1 MKSLLWT
8 VLLAGTV
15 LAQSP
20 APDLKASMV
29 VLGVSDL
36 SRSVDFYKQILG
48 LTSAPAPGDLPMFRA
63 GNLLIV
69 LNQALSG
76 SSGAFELVF
85 TVDSVG
91 SVRNQLASRG
101 CRFVSDSKEVAKGI
115 WAATFADP
123 DGHRLT
129 LFGPR

>member
-1 MKSLLWT
+1 MKTLLWA

-15 LAQSP
+15 LAKSP

-36 SRSVDFYKQILG
+36 SRSIEFYKQKLG
-48 LTSAPAPGDLPMFRA
+48 LPSAPAPGDLPMFRA
-63 GNLLIV
+63 GNLVIV

-76 SSGAFELVF
+76 GSGAFELVF

-91 SVRNQLASRG
+91 SVRDQLASRG
-101 CRFVSDSKEVAKGI
+101 CHFISDSKEAAKDM
-115 WAATFADP
+115 WAATFTDP

-129 LFGPR
+129 LFGAR